1 VTGQPLFP
9 HHISRIAL
17 AECLA
22 LLISRQRGAVKAA
35 LDHAGRLGRFGKTP
49 EWIATWIMS
58 GVLNK
63 TISVS
68 FSSSRTLV
76 LRRYPKLNVK
86 QGMISITSKLASKK
100 TISTHNHHLYENES
114 LIA

>member
-1 VTGQPLFP
+1 LCDQAATISY
-9 HHISRIAL
+9 HISRIAL
-17 AECLA
+17 AQCLA

-35 LDHAGRLGRFGKTP
+35 LHHAGQLESVGKTP

-68 FSSSRTLV
+68 FSFSRHSRTASL
-76 LRRYPKLNVK
+76 PKIERQAK
-86 QGMISITSKLASKK
+86 DDFHHIQACFQGNYLHTQPS
-100 TISTHNHHLYENES
+100 S
-114 LIA
+114 LQK